1 MPSLK
6 RIKFWSVAPP
16 LTLKPLEASPTAF
29 TPGSDMTTFMISTS
43 PNAIGIFFISFTFR
57 RSTPIVVFRT
67 LAIFSEEIV
76 TSFKV

>member
-1 MPSLK
+1 
-6 RIKFWSVAPP
+6 
-16 LTLKPLEASPTAF
+16 
-29 TPGSDMTTFMISTS
+29 MTTFMISTS
-43 PNAIGIFFISFTFR
+43 PNAIGIFFISFTFK